1 MALEMDEQKMFFVL
15 RCSPMKY
22 GEEAED
28 IIFKQNGEVQA
39 MGRTYHFDNVFPSSA
54 SNEEI
59 YRTVIAEKMQL
70 ILEGRKCLSNRL
82 WRSEYLEIS
91 HNWYEPHQIRWF
103 RIRRFGAN
111 TKNNP

>member
-1 MALEMDEQKMFFVL
+1 MQFPGKNRLRSVEELSVPWKEKSTIELKMALEMDEQKMFFVL

-39 MGRTYHFDNVFPSSA
+39 MGRTYHFDNVFPSCA

-70 ILEGRKCLSNRL
+70 ILEGNV
-82 WRSEYLEIS
+82 
-91 HNWYEPHQIRWF
+91 
-103 RIRRFGAN
+103 
-111 TKNNP
+111 